1 MKYDAI
7 FKGMIVCV
15 RHKNIQLST
24 TYMRTVGSVRC
35 MDTFIEKIEIDSTK
49 PNEYIWRLT
58 QFLLLEGKIENVKLL

>member
-35 MDTFIEKIEIDSTK
+35 MDLSKKCVGCFKQIARNRRIYLATHAIFATRGQ
-49 PNEYIWRLT
+49 N
-58 QFLLLEGKIENVKLL
+58 